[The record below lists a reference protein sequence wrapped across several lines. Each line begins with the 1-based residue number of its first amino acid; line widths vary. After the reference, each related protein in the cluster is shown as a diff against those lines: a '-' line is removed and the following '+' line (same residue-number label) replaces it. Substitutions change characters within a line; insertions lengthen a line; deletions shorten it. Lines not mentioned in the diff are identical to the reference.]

1 MTHKPT
7 IKDVARLAGVS
18 LGTASRV
25 LNGSS
30 ATSEASR
37 SAVHNAAH
45 ELGYLSNAHARS
57 LRSSHSG
64 VIGLVVPD
72 IRNPYFAELA
82 SVVENACLAYGWA
95 TLLCNADESPDQFN
109 RYVNTLR
116 RQRVDGAI
124 VTPTGSGGQAV
135 KDLVDDGVQVVCV
148 DREITGSPLPA
159 VTSDPWNGMRQA
171 VHHLVDHGHRRIG
184 FITGPQQT
192 STGLERYQAYRQLLA
207 EHGLEVDEDLVVE
220 GDFQEES
227 GRMGARRLLDGGAT
241 AIFASDSL

>member
-72 IRNPYFAELA
+72 IRNPYFA
-82 SVVENACLAYGWA
+82 W
-95 TLLCNADESPDQFN
+95 
-109 RYVNTLR
+109 R
-116 RQRVDGAI
+116 
-124 VTPTGSGGQAV
+124 
-135 KDLVDDGVQVVCV
+135 
-148 DREITGSPLPA
+148 PL
-159 VTSDPWNGMRQA
+159 
-171 VHHLVDHGHRRIG
+171 
-184 FITGPQQT
+184 
-192 STGLERYQAYRQLLA
+192 
-207 EHGLEVDEDLVVE
+207 
-220 GDFQEES
+220 
-227 GRMGARRLLDGGAT
+227 
-241 AIFASDSL
+241 